1 MRPALSTL
9 RLLLALMAILTA
21 IGSGALAS
29 TGAPCLSGADFD
41 AVQSLSPL
49 VEAGDAAAGDGSAS
63 VPAFLVHGISSICG
77 DCAPICPSV
86 TACCALAALPLSPMI
101 MAIAPE
107 HLLPAR
113 AEADRDGAGPHT
125 LDRPPRV

>member
-1 MRPALSTL
+1 MRPALNTV
-9 RLLLALMAILTA
+9 RLLLALMAMLTA

-29 TGAPCLSGADFD
+29 TGAPCLSGADFH

-49 VEAGDAAAGDGSAS
+49 VDAGDAAASDGSAS
-63 VPAFLVHGISSICG
+63 VPAFLVHDMSSICG

-86 TACCALAALPLSPMI
+86 TACCAFAALSQSPMI
-101 MAIAPE
+101 MAIASG